1 MPSWPMSGEGGMTWR
16 RLRSRELGRRERR
29 TQRKTKIVGEE
40 RFTKRSTESGEF
52 KATQDNDLT
61 TGHSDPDER

>member
-1 MPSWPMSGEGGMTWR
+1 
-16 RLRSRELGRRERR
+16 
-29 TQRKTKIVGEE
+29 VGEE